1 MKQFSLLVS
10 VPESNDSEHAKEI
23 NPQWDELVQQWK
35 WEGICVK
42 SYSFPESGYT
52 ISGVDKARK
61 QEFTQSDGLKT
72 VSNVIIQAYTMQDA
86 LALAKSCPVL
96 LYGGA
101 VEVREIPQVVEPVLY
116 EV

>member
-52 ISGVDKARK
+52 RK